1 MSSASCVV
9 RLLPKGA
16 LWALGA
22 SALGN
27 ISVTGHGLYRRPLSA
42 PKGPLTETEADRTA
56 RTPGQTFRASRRS
69 HGFLSTALL
78 TALNG
83 PLIMVDHGPEHAVI

>member
-9 RLLPKGA
+9 SSSPKGA

-27 ISVTGHGLYRRPLSA
+27 LSVTGHGLYRRPLSA
-42 PKGPLTETEADRTA
+42 PKDPPTEADRTA
-56 RTPGQTFRASRRS
+56 RTPDQTFRDSRRS
-69 HGFLSTALL
+69 HGFLSMALL

-83 PLIMVDHGPEHAVI
+83 PLITVDHRPEHAVM